1 MSVWALNLLS
11 TLVSRRRFIIVN
23 TLIVTAAAVIISFLL
38 PKTFSGKATV
48 LPPES
53 ESPLAGLMGLTA
65 GSIAAAVTNFA
76 LPIMATPSDL
86 YASMLESESVL
97 KQVVDSLK
105 LQSVYKSQTEWAA
118 LTKLKDNVKI
128 KVGSDGIITVEAF
141 ARDRQL
147 AADIANLMVSTLDQ
161 FNRRL
166 QNQKGKEFSSFL
178 EKRLAETDS
187 TLGVAQNVMKNF
199 QENHRAVSLE
209 LQSEALI
216 TNLAQQKA
224 QLTSSEIQL
233 EILKKTLYPN
243 HPELVKK
250 QMEVGEIRS
259 KLKSMEDGATNVA
272 DSTLSA
278 LDIPLS
284 RVPDLSLQFAVLK
297 RNLKIQELTYELLSQ
312 QLEMARLQERR
323 DTPTLMVLDYARP
336 AEMAVKPQKRLIV
349 LAALFLT
356 VIFSAGI
363 VVAEE
368 IIRRQREEGSE
379 VLRTLETGLKE
390 LKNKPLG

>member
-1 MSVWALNLLS
+1 MWALELLRI
-11 TLVSRRRFIIVN
+11 LLRRRRFIVVN
-23 TLIVTAAAVIISFLL
+23 TLTVTIAAVIISFLV

-53 ESPLAGLMGLTA
+53 ESPLAGLIGLSA

-105 LQSVYKSQTEWAA
+105 LQSVYRTKTEWAA

-141 ARDRQL
+141 AGDRQL
-147 AADIANLMVSTLDQ
+147 AADIANLMVGTLDQ

-166 QNQKGKEFSSFL
+166 QNQKGKEFSGFL

-187 TLGVAQNVMKNF
+187 ALGVAQNVMKSF

-216 TNLAQQKA
+216 NNLAQQKA
-224 QLTSSEIQL
+224 LLTSSEIQL

-250 QMEVGEIRS
+250 KMEVGEIRS
-259 KLKSMEDGATNVA
+259 KLKSMEEGATNVA

-323 DTPTLMVLDYARP
+323 DTPTVMVLDHARP
-336 AEMAVKPQKRLIV
+336 AEQAVKPQKRLII

-356 VIFSAGI
+356 FLCSAGI
-363 VVAEE
+363 VVAED
-368 IIRRQREEGSE
+368 IMRRRREEGSE
-379 VLRTLETGLKE
+379 VLRTLEISLKE
-390 LKNKPLG
+390 LKKKPLG

>member
-1 MSVWALNLLS
+1 VWALELLKI
-11 TLVSRRRFIIVN
+11 LLRRRRFIIIN
-23 TLIVTAAAVIISFLL
+23 TLIVTVLAVVVSFVI
-38 PKTFSGKATV
+38 PKTFVGRATV

-53 ESPLAGLMGLTA
+53 ESPLAGLMGLST

-86 YASMLESESVL
+86 YATMLESETVL
-97 KQVVDSLK
+97 KQVVDSLRLESIYATK
-105 LQSVYKSQTEWAA
+105 TKWAA
-118 LTKLKDNVKI
+118 LAKLKDNVKI

-141 ARDRQL
+141 AKDRQL

-166 QNQKGKEFSSFL
+166 QNQKGKEFSGFL
-178 EKRLAETDS
+178 EKRLRETDS
-187 TLGVAQNVMKNF
+187 ALGVAQNEMKIF

-250 QMEVGEIRS
+250 QMEVAEIRT
-259 KLKSMEDGATNVA
+259 KLKSMEEGATNVA
-272 DSTLSA
+272 DSTISA

-284 RVPDLSLQFAVLK
+284 RIPDLSLQFAVLK
-297 RNLKIQELTYELLSQ
+297 RNAKIQELTFELLSQ

-323 DTPTLMVLDYARP
+323 DTPTLMVLDHARP
-336 AEMAVKPQKRLIV
+336 AEQAVKPQKRLIV
-349 LAALFLT
+349 VAALFLT
-356 VIFSAGI
+356 LICTAGI
-363 VVAEE
+363 VITEE
-368 IIRRQREEGSE
+368 FVRRRREEGSE
-379 VLRTLETGLKE
+379 ILQTIEASLKE
-390 LKNKPLG
+390 IRKKPLG

>member
-1 MSVWALNLLS
+1 MWALELLRI
-11 TLVSRRRFIIVN
+11 LLRRRRFITVN
-23 TLIVTAAAVIISFLL
+23 TLFVTIAAAIISFLV

-53 ESPLAGLMGLTA
+53 ESPLAGLMGLSA

-105 LQSVYKSQTEWAA
+105 LQSVYNTSTEWAA
-118 LTKLKDNVKI
+118 LTRLKDNVKI
-128 KVGSDGIITVEAF
+128 KVASDGIITVEAF
-141 ARDRQL
+141 AGDRQL

-187 TLGVAQNVMKNF
+187 ALGVAQNVMKNF

-259 KLKSMEDGATNVA
+259 KLKSMEEGATNVA

-323 DTPTLMVLDYARP
+323 DTPTLMVLDHARP
-336 AEMAVKPQKRLIV
+336 AEQAVKPQKRLIV

-356 VIFSAGI
+356 FVCSAGI

-368 IIRRQREEGSE
+368 IVRRRREEGSE
-379 VLRTLETGLKE
+379 VLRTLETSLKE
-390 LKNKPLG
+390 FKKKPLG

>member
-1 MSVWALNLLS
+1 MSVWVLSLLS
-11 TLVSRRRFIIVN
+11 ILVNRRRFIIVN
-23 TLIVTAAAVIISFLL
+23 TLIVTVAAVIISFLL

-53 ESPLAGLMGLTA
+53 ESPLAGLMGLSA

-105 LQSVYKSQTEWAA
+105 LQSVYKTTTEWAA
-118 LTKLKDNVKI
+118 LAMLKDNVKI

-147 AADIANLMVSTLDQ
+147 AADIANSMVTTLDQ

-166 QNQKGKEFSSFL
+166 QNQKGKEFSGFL

-187 TLGVAQNVMKNF
+187 ALGLAQNEMKSF

-216 TNLAQQKA
+216 ANLAQQKA

-243 HPELVKK
+243 HPELLKK
-250 QMEVGEIRS
+250 QMEVSEIGN
-259 KLKSMEDGATNVA
+259 KLKSMEEGATNVA

-323 DTPTLMVLDYARP
+323 DTPTLMVLDHARP
-336 AEMAVKPQKRLIV
+336 AEQAVKPRKRMIV
-349 LAALFLT
+349 LATFLLSLLC
-356 VIFSAGI
+356 SAAM
-363 VVAEE
+363 VFANEMVRKQQEDNPQLLSPV
-368 IIRRQREEGSE
+368 RD
-379 VLRTLETGLKE
+379 LLKDIMR
-390 LKNKPLG
+390 KPLG

>member
-1 MSVWALNLLS
+1 VWALELLRI
-11 TLVSRRRFIIVN
+11 LLRRRRFIIVN
-23 TLIVTAAAVIISFLL
+23 TLIVTVAAVIISILL

-53 ESPLAGLMGLTA
+53 ESPLAGLMGLSA

-105 LQSVYKSQTEWAA
+105 LQSVYNTSTEWAA

-147 AADIANLMVSTLDQ
+147 AADIANLMVGTLDQ

-166 QNQKGKEFSSFL
+166 QNQKGREFSSFL

-187 TLGVAQNVMKNF
+187 ALGVAQNVMKNF

-259 KLKSMEDGATNVA
+259 KLKSMEEGATNVA

-284 RVPDLSLQFAVLK
+284 RVPDLSLRFAVLK

-312 QLEMARLQERR
+312 QLEMARLQKRR
-323 DTPTLMVLDYARP
+323 DTPTLMVLDHARP
-336 AEMAVKPQKRLIV
+336 AEAAVKPQKRLIV

-356 VIFSAGI
+356 FVCSAGI

-368 IIRRQREEGSE
+368 IVRRRREEGSE
-379 VLRTLETGLKE
+379 VLRTLETSLRE

>member
-1 MSVWALNLLS
+1 VWALELLRI
-11 TLVSRRRFIIVN
+11 LLRKRRFIIVN
-23 TLIVTAAAVIISFLL
+23 TLIVTAAAVIISILL

-53 ESPLAGLMGLTA
+53 ESPLAGLMGLSA

-105 LQSVYKSQTEWAA
+105 LQSVYKTKTEWAA

-128 KVGSDGIITVEAF
+128 KVGSDGIITVETF

-147 AADIANLMVSTLDQ
+147 AADIANLLVSTLDQ

-187 TLGVAQNVMKNF
+187 ALGVAQNVMKNF

-259 KLKSMEDGATNVA
+259 KLKNMEEGATNVA

-323 DTPTLMVLDYARP
+323 DTPTLMVLDHARP
-336 AEMAVKPQKRLIV
+336 AELAVKPQKRLIV
-349 LAALFLT
+349 SAALFLAL
-356 VIFSAGI
+356 VCSAGI

-368 IIRRQREEGSE
+368 IVRRRREEGSE
-379 VLRTLETGLKE
+379 VLKILETSLREFK
-390 LKNKPLG
+390 KKPLG

>member
-1 MSVWALNLLS
+1 MSVWALNILS
-11 TLVSRRRFIIVN
+11 ILVNRRRFIIVN
-23 TLIVTAAAVIISFLL
+23 TAIVTIAAVIISFLL

-53 ESPLAGLMGLTA
+53 ESPLAGLMGLST

-105 LQSVYKSQTEWAA
+105 LQSVYSTKTEWAA

-187 TLGVAQNVMKNF
+187 ALGVAQNVMKNF

-250 QMEVGEIRS
+250 QMEVSEIRS
-259 KLKSMEDGATNVA
+259 KLKSMEEGATNVA

-323 DTPTLMVLDYARP
+323 DTPTLMALDHARP
-336 AEMAVKPQKRLIV
+336 AEIAVKPQKRLIV
-349 LAALFLT
+349 LAAFFLSLLC
-356 VIFSAGI
+356 SAFL
-363 VVAEE
+363 VFANEMVKKQETDNPQLYTPVRNLLKD
-368 IIRRQREEGSE
+368 IRR
-379 VLRTLETGLKE
+379 
-390 LKNKPLG
+390 NPLG

>member
-187 TLGVAQNVMKNF
+187 ALGVAQNVMKNF

>member
-1 MSVWALNLLS
+1 VWVLELLRI
-11 TLVSRRRFIIVN
+11 LLRRRRFIVVN
-23 TLIVTAAAVIISFLL
+23 TLTVTIAAVIISFLV

-53 ESPLAGLMGLTA
+53 ESPLAGLIGLSA

-105 LQSVYKSQTEWAA
+105 LQSVYRTKTEWAA

-141 ARDRQL
+141 AGDRQL
-147 AADIANLMVSTLDQ
+147 AADIANLMVGTLDQ

-166 QNQKGKEFSSFL
+166 QNQKGKEFSGFL

-187 TLGVAQNVMKNF
+187 ALGVAQNVMKSF

-216 TNLAQQKA
+216 NNLAQQKA
-224 QLTSSEIQL
+224 LLTSSEIQL

-250 QMEVGEIRS
+250 KMEVGEIRS
-259 KLKSMEDGATNVA
+259 KLKSMEEGATNVA

-323 DTPTLMVLDYARP
+323 DTPTVMVLDHARP
-336 AEMAVKPQKRLIV
+336 AEQAVKPQKRLII

-356 VIFSAGI
+356 FLCSAGI
-363 VVAEE
+363 VVAED
-368 IIRRQREEGSE
+368 IMRRRREEGSE
-379 VLRTLETGLKE
+379 VLRTLEISLKE
-390 LKNKPLG
+390 LKKKPLG

>member
-1 MSVWALNLLS
+1 MWALSLLS
-11 TLVSRRRFIIVN
+11 VLVSRRRFIIVN
-23 TLIVTAAAVIISFLL
+23 TLIVTAAAAIISFLV

-53 ESPLAGLMGLTA
+53 ESPLAGLMGLSA

-105 LQSVYKSQTEWAA
+105 LQSVYESKTEWAA
-118 LTKLKDNVKI
+118 LAMHKDNVKI
-128 KVGSDGIITVEAF
+128 KVAPDGIITVEAF

-147 AADIANLMVSTLDQ
+147 AADIANMMVSTLDQ

-187 TLGVAQNVMKNF
+187 ALGVAQNVMKNF

-216 TNLAQQKA
+216 NNLAQQKA

-250 QMEVGEIRS
+250 QMEVSEIRS
-259 KLKSMEDGATNVA
+259 KLKSMEEGAANVA

-323 DTPTLMVLDYARP
+323 DTPTLMVLDHARP
-336 AEMAVKPQKRLIV
+336 AEQAVRPQKRLIV
-349 LAALFLT
+349 LTALFLSLLS
-356 VIFSAGI
+356 SAALVLI
-363 VVAEE
+363 NEMVKKKQEDNPRLLSPVRDMLKD
-368 IIRRQREEGSE
+368 IRR
-379 VLRTLETGLKE
+379 
-390 LKNKPLG
+390 NPLG

>member
-1 MSVWALNLLS
+1 MWALELLRI
-11 TLVSRRRFIIVN
+11 LLRRRRFITVN
-23 TLIVTAAAVIISFLL
+23 TLFVTIAAAIISFLV

-53 ESPLAGLMGLTA
+53 ESPLAGLMGLSA

-105 LQSVYKSQTEWAA
+105 LQSVYNTSTEWAA
-118 LTKLKDNVKI
+118 LTRLKDNVKI
-128 KVGSDGIITVEAF
+128 KVASDGIITVEAF
-141 ARDRQL
+141 AGDRQL

-166 QNQKGKEFSSFL
+166 QNQKGKEFSGFL
-178 EKRLAETDS
+178 EKRLRETDS
-187 TLGVAQNVMKNF
+187 ALGVAQNVMKNF

-259 KLKSMEDGATNVA
+259 KLKSMEEGATNVA

-323 DTPTLMVLDYARP
+323 DTPTLMVLDHARP
-336 AEMAVKPQKRLIV
+336 AEQAVKPQKRLIV

-356 VIFSAGI
+356 FVCSAGI

-368 IIRRQREEGSE
+368 IVRRRREEGSE
-379 VLRTLETGLKE
+379 VLRTLETSLKE
-390 LKNKPLG
+390 FKKKPLG